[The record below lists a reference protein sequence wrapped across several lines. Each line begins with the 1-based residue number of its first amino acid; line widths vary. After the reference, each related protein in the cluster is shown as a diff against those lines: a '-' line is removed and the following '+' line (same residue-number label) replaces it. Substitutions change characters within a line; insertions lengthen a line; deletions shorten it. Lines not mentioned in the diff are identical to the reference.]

1 MHTDVVAVHEV
12 DGEHDGETTAEQ
24 READH
29 EARLKRAARLFALAA
44 IRAAKARLSEGQ
56 VS

>member
-1 MHTDVVAVHEV
+1 MHSDVVAVHDV
-12 DGEHDGETTAEQ
+12 AGEHDGEITAEQ
-24 READH
+24 QEADR

-44 IRAAKARLSEGQ
+44 IRAARARLSEGQ